1 MNNNDMNTNK
11 IHLYEEGSNLRIPIE
26 GKFLKIDYRGDDRTT
41 TILNTGEQQ
50 IVLNGRFLQTSY
62 QGVFD

>member
-1 MNNNDMNTNK
+1 MNTGG
-11 IHLYEEGSNLRIPIE
+11 ICFYEEGSDLRIPIE
-26 GKFLKIDYRGDDRTT
+26 GKFLKIDYQGEDRTT
-41 TILNTGEQQ
+41 TILNTGEQH

>member
-1 MNNNDMNTNK
+1 MNTNS
-11 IHLYEEGSNLRIPIE
+11 IFFYEEGSELHIPIE
-26 GKFLKIDYRGDDRTT
+26 GAFLKIDYRGDDRTT

-62 QGVFD
+62 QGVFE

>member
-1 MNNNDMNTNK
+1 MNTNK

>member
-1 MNNNDMNTNK
+1 MYF
-11 IHLYEEGSNLRIPIE
+11 YEEGSDLRIPIE
-26 GKFLKIDYRGDDRTT
+26 GAFLKIDYHGEDRTT
-41 TILNTGEQQ
+41 TMLNTGEQH

>member
-1 MNNNDMNTNK
+1 MNTGG
-11 IHLYEEGSNLRIPIE
+11 IYLYEEGCELHIPIE
-26 GKFLKIDYRGDDRTT
+26 GAFLKIDYRGDDRTT

-50 IVLNGRFLQTSY
+50 IVLNGRFLQPSY

>member
-1 MNNNDMNTNK
+1 MSTGNMYF
-11 IHLYEEGSNLRIPIE
+11 YEEGSDLRIPIE
-26 GKFLKIDYRGDDRTT
+26 GMFLKIDYRGDDRTT

>member
-1 MNNNDMNTNK
+1 MSTGNMYF
-11 IHLYEEGSNLRIPIE
+11 YEEGSDLRIPIE
-26 GKFLKIDYRGDDRTT
+26 GAFLKIDYHGEDRTT
-41 TILNTGEQQ
+41 TMLNTGEQH

>member
-1 MNNNDMNTNK
+1 MNTNN
-11 IHLYEEGSNLRIPIE
+11 IFLYEEGSDFHIPLE
-26 GKFLKIDYRGDDRTT
+26 GKFLRIDYRGDDRTT
-41 TILNTGEQQ
+41 TVLNTGEQQ

>member
-1 MNNNDMNTNK
+1 MNTNS
-11 IHLYEEGSNLRIPIE
+11 IYLYEVGSDLRIPTE
-26 GKFLKIDYRGDDRTT
+26 GTFLKIDYRGDDRTT

-62 QGVFD
+62 DGVFDGE

>member
-1 MNNNDMNTNK
+1 M
-11 IHLYEEGSNLRIPIE
+11 EGM
-26 GKFLKIDYRGDDRTT
+26 FFKIDYRVEDRTT
-41 TILNTGEQQ
+41 TVLNTGEQQ

>member
-1 MNNNDMNTNK
+1 MSIGN
-11 IHLYEEGSNLRIPIE
+11 IYLYEENSDLRIPIE
-26 GKFLKIDYRGDDRTT
+26 GMFLKIDYRGDDRTT

-50 IVLNGRFLQTSY
+50 FVLNWRFLQTSY

>member
-1 MNNNDMNTNK
+1 MNTNNTY
-11 IHLYEEGSNLRIPIE
+11 LYEDGSDLRIPIE
-26 GKFLKIDYRGDDRTT
+26 GAFLKIDYRGEDRTT

-50 IVLNGRFLQTSY
+50 FVLNGRFLQTSY

>member
-1 MNNNDMNTNK
+1 MSIGN
-11 IHLYEEGSNLRIPIE
+11 IYLYEENSDLRIPIE
-26 GKFLKIDYRGDDRTT
+26 GMFLRIDYQWEDRTT

-50 IVLNGRFLQTSY
+50 FALNGRFLQTSY

>member
-1 MNNNDMNTNK
+1 MNTGG
-11 IHLYEEGSNLRIPIE
+11 ICFYEEGSDFRIPIE

>member
-1 MNNNDMNTNK
+1 MNTNS
-11 IHLYEEGSNLRIPIE
+11 IYLYEEGSDLRIPIE
-26 GKFLKIDYRGDDRTT
+26 GMFLKIDYRGDDRTT

-62 QGVFD
+62 QGVFE

>member
-1 MNNNDMNTNK
+1 MNTNS
-11 IHLYEEGSNLRIPIE
+11 IYLYEEGSDLCIPLK
-26 GKFLKIDYRGDDRTT
+26 GNFLKIDYRGDDRTST
-41 TILNTGEQQ
+41 VLNTGEQQ